1 MKIAVIG
8 IGGVGGYFGGKLA
21 HRYSSSGKHE
31 VIFIA
36 RGNHLQKI
44 KDSGLTV
51 TTKDEGTFIARPD
64 MATDFPKDIGP
75 VDVIF
80 FSVKGYDLENAAASM
95 MPVIHDRT
103 VSISLLN
110 GVDNVERLATVIDR
124 GTILNGCVYI
134 SSYVVEPGMI
144 RQVGGPCSLF
154 FGPESGPVDSYRD
167 LEIVLK
173 NAHINAVLSERIAVD
188 AWSKY
193 IFVGPL
199 GGLSSMVEKP
209 LGTILETKEHRIM
222 LEGLMREVESTA
234 RAHGIP
240 LPDTIVQ
247 QSLDMA
253 SKFPYETK
261 TSIQLDFEKGTR
273 TELETFVGYLVRAGR
288 QAGIATPLHE
298 SVYETLKKKEGS

>member
-1 MKIAVIG
+1 MKIAIIG
-8 IGGVGGYFGGKLA
+8 IGGVGGYFGGKVA
-21 HRYSSSGKHE
+21 HRYSSSGAHKI
-31 VIFIA
+31 VFVA
-36 RGNHLQKI
+36 RGNHLHTI

-51 TTKDEGTFIARPD
+51 MTKDEGTFLARPD
-64 MATDFPKDIGP
+64 MATDTPADIGP

-95 MPVIHDRT
+95 MPVVHDQT

-110 GVDNVERLATVIDR
+110 GVDNVDRLSNVIDR

-134 SSYVVEPGMI
+134 SSHVVEPGII

-154 FGPESGPVDSYRD
+154 FGPESGPIDPYRN
-167 LEIVLK
+167 LESVVK
-173 NAHINAVLSERIAVD
+173 NANINAVLSDHIAVA

-199 GGLSSMVEKP
+199 GGLSSMVEQS
-209 LGTILETKEHRIM
+209 LGAIMEKEEHRTM
-222 LEGLMREVESTA
+222 LEGLMREVESVA

-240 LPDTIVQ
+240 LPDTIVA

-253 SKFPYETK
+253 LKFPYETK

-273 TELETFVGYLVRAGR
+273 TELETFVGYVVRAGR
-288 QAGIATPLHE
+288 QAGVATPLHDR
-298 SVYETLKKKEGS
+298 VYHTLKDKERS

>member
-1 MKIAVIG
+1 M
-8 IGGVGGYFGGKLA
+8 GGVGGYFGGKLA
-21 HRYSSSGKHE
+21 HCYSSSGEHE
-31 VIFIA
+31 VMFIA

-44 KDSGLTV
+44 KDGGLTI

-64 MATDFPKDIGP
+64 MATDTPADIGP

-95 MPVIHDRT
+95 MPVIHERT
-103 VSISLLN
+103 VSITLLN

-134 SSYVVEPGMI
+134 SAHMAEPGTI

-154 FGPESGPVDSYRD
+154 FGPESGPVDSYRN
-167 LEIVLK
+167 LESVLK
-173 NAHINAVLSERIAVD
+173 NANINAVLSDHIAVD

-199 GGLSSMVEKP
+199 GGLSSIVGKP
-209 LGTILETKEHRIM
+209 LGAIMETKEHRTM

-234 RAHGIP
+234 RARGIP
-240 LPDTIVQ
+240 LPDTIVR
-247 QSLDMA
+247 QSLGMA
-253 SKFPYETK
+253 SNFPYETK
-261 TSIQLDFEKGTR
+261 TSIQLDFERGTR
-273 TELETFVGYLVRAGR
+273 TEFETFVGYVVRAGR
-288 QAGIATPLHE
+288 QAGIATPLHDR
-298 SVYETLKKKEGS
+298 VYEALKKKQGL